1 MAFND
6 NDLYYAQRGS
16 GQGATRGLVTGAT
29 LRSTAGFPVGTKTV
43 FYQASAP
50 VYWTQD
56 SSYNNQQLR
65 IVRSGQTGGSTG
77 GSIAVTS
84 FYTGTQVIGAG
95 GAITAG
101 SVGPT
106 TLTADTMG
114 NHLHNVSPNNVA
126 GGGNA
131 TPNTSRFDPV
141 SVSLGSPSIN
151 TQGTGGNGSHTH
163 NFNLPTPFTINATLP
178 WNVRYAA
185 AIVCTKT
192 S

>member
-16 GQGATRGLVTGAT
+16 GQGATRGLVSGGS
-29 LRSTAGFPVGTKTV
+29 LRSAAGFAVGTRTV

-77 GSIAVTS
+77 GSIGVTT
-84 FYTGTQVIGAG
+84 FYSGSQVVNAG

-106 TLTADTMG
+106 TLTASTMG
-114 NHLHNVSPNNVA
+114 AHNHTVSPNNVA

-131 TPNTSRFDPV
+131 TPQTGPFDPV
-141 SVSLGSPSIN
+141 SVSLGSPFIGSG
-151 TQGTGGNGSHTH
+151 GTGGNGSHTH
-163 NFNLPTPFTINATLP
+163 NFNLPTPFTIGATLP